1 MLLSKF
7 PFRRKFH
14 KTRNQ
19 LNLMECLST
28 LELQDVG
35 KSSEEGWQEFFPKSN
50 RETHGDFHYT
60 TWSTHSVLV
69 GTLWE
74 NDSKSEKWYRWRYLQ
89 SSRDIYQLV
98 SSVAQ
103 SHPTLCDPVDC
114 CMPGF
119 PVHHQLLEPTQTHAH
134 RVGDAIHPSHPLL
147 SPCPPALNL
156 SQHQGLF
163 QWVSSSHQVAKVL
176 ELQLQHQSLQ
186 WTFRTDLL

>member
-1 MLLSKF
+1 MRWMDGITDSMDMSLS
-7 PFRRKFH
+7 
-14 KTRNQ
+14 
-19 LNLMECLST
+19 
-28 LELQDVG
+28 ELQDVG

-103 SHPTLCDPVDC
+103 LHPTLCDPVDC

-119 PVHHQLLEPTQTHAH
+119 PVHHQLLEPTQTHIH
-134 RVGDAIHPSHPLL
+134 RVGDAIQPSHPLSSTSL
-147 SPCPPALNL
+147 AFSL
-156 SQHQGLF
+156 SQHQGPF
-163 QWVSSSHQVAKVL
+163 QWVGSSHQVARVL
-176 ELQLQHQSLQ
+176 AFQL
-186 WTFRTDLL
+186 

>member
-35 KSSEEGWQEFFPKSN
+35 KSLEEGWQEFFPKSN

-114 CMPGF
+114 CMSGF
-119 PVHHQLLEPTQTHAH
+119 PVHHQLPEPSQTHAH
-134 RVGDAIHPSHPLL
+134 RVGDAIQPSHPLL

-176 ELQLQHQSLQ
+176 ELQLQHWSLQ